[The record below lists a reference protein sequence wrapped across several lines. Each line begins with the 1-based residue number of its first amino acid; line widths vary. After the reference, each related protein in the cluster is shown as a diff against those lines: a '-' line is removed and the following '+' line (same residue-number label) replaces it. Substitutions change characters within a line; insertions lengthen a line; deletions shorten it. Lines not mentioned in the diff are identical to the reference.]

1 MKFATVVKCA
11 TMFCTYIVI
20 VVVASLATDSAFAQE
35 PPTNANDPRN
45 ANDPSSPRH
54 GAVHECST
62 EVEKWSDRDWETTKS
77 ARYGACMLNHGQVQ

>member
-1 MKFATVVKCA
+1 MKFATIVKCA

-20 VVVASLATDSAFAQE
+20 AVVAGLATDSAFAQE
-35 PPTNANDPRN
+35 PPAN
-45 ANDPSSPRH
+45 ANDPSSPRY
-54 GAVHECST
+54 GAVHDCST